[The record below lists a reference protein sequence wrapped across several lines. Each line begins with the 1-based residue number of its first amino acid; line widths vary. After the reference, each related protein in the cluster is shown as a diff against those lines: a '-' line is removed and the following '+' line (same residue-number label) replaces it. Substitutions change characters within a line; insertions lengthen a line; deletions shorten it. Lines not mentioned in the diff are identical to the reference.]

1 MALYE
6 RMSVKNRGSS
16 AIARH
21 VALKSRL
28 IAKLFF
34 GIVVAFWITFESADA
49 QITHGPQ
56 GPEEG
61 AIRRQLW
68 LIPTHDRASMMRTTL
83 FRPPGAGPF
92 PLVVI
97 NHGSTQ
103 NELQRAAY
111 RLPEYTAL
119 AQWFVARGYAVAVP
133 QRPGHGESGGLYYED
148 QGGCEKA
155 DYRKA
160 GYGAA
165 ASIAA
170 VIDYLTRQPF
180 VRKTGAIVTGQ
191 SAGAWGG
198 IALAARNVREV
209 KAVIA
214 FAPGRG
220 GRIDGEAGKNCAPER
235 LIAAAREF
243 GEKARTPTLWIYAE
257 NDSYFPPALSRKVA
271 EAFRLAGGKAE
282 VHILPP
288 FGADG
293 HELIRAPE
301 AVPVWAPV
309 VERFLAGIR

>member
-1 MALYE
+1 
-6 RMSVKNRGSS
+6 MSVKNRDSS

-21 VALKSRL
+21 VASMPRL
-28 IAKLFF
+28 MAKLIF
-34 GIVVAFWITFESADA
+34 GIAVAFWITFESADA

-68 LIPTHDRASMMRTTL
+68 FIPTHDRVSMMRTTL
-83 FRPPGAGPF
+83 FRPSGAGPF

-103 NELQRAAY
+103 SEMQRAAY
-111 RLPEYTAL
+111 RLPEYAAL

-148 QGGCEKA
+148 QGGCENA

-180 VRKTGAIVTGQ
+180 VKKTGVVVTGQ
-191 SAGAWGG
+191 SAGAWGA

-214 FAPGRG
+214 FAAGRG
-220 GRIDGEAGKNCAPER
+220 GRIDGEVGKNCAPER

-243 GEKARTPTLWIYAE
+243 GEKSRIPTLWIYAE
-257 NDSYFPPALSRKVA
+257 NDSYFPPALSQKVA

-301 AVPVWAPV
+301 AVPIWAPL
-309 VERFLAGIR
+309 VERFLVGIR

>member
-1 MALYE
+1 
-6 RMSVKNRGSS
+6 MSVKNRSSS
-16 AIARH
+16 AIAWR
-21 VALKSRL
+21 VASKSRL
-28 IAKLFF
+28 IAKLIL
-34 GIVVAFWITFESADA
+34 GIVVAFWITLESADA

-103 NELQRAAY
+103 NAMQRAAY
-111 RLPEYTAL
+111 RLPEYPAL
-119 AQWFVARGYAVAVP
+119 AQWFVTRGYAVAVP

-148 QGGCEKA
+148 QGGCTNA
-155 DYRKA
+155 DYRRA

-165 ASIAA
+165 SSIAA

-180 VRKTGAIVTGQ
+180 VRKTGVIVTGQ

-220 GRIDGEAGKNCAPER
+220 GRIDGEAGKTCAPER

-243 GEKARTPTLWIYAE
+243 GEKARIPTLWIYAE
-257 NDSYFPPALSRKVA
+257 NDGYFPPALSRKVA
-271 EAFRLAGGKAE
+271 EAFRLSGGKAE

-288 FGADG
+288 FGTDG

-301 AVPVWAPV
+301 AVPIWAPL

>member
-1 MALYE
+1 MARCG
-6 RMSVKNRGSS
+6 RMPARIQNSPV
-16 AIARH
+16 IARD
-21 VALKSRL
+21 VASMSRL
-28 IAKLFF
+28 IAKAVL
-34 GIVVAFWITFESADA
+34 GIVVAFWITFESAHA

-61 AIRRQLW
+61 VIRRQLW
-68 LIPTHDRASMMRTTL
+68 LIPAHDRASMMRVTL

-92 PLVVI
+92 PLVIV

-103 NELQRAAY
+103 NEMQRAAY
-111 RLPEYTAL
+111 RLPDYPAL
-119 AQWFVARGYAVAVP
+119 TQWFVTRGYAVAVP
-133 QRPGHGESGGLYYED
+133 QRPGHGETGGPYYED
-148 QGGCEKA
+148 QGGCANA

-180 VRKTGAIVTGQ
+180 VRKTGVIVTGQ

-243 GEKARTPTLWIYAE
+243 GEKARIPTLWIYAQ
-257 NDSYFPPALSRKVA
+257 NDSYFPPALSRKIA
-271 EAFRLAGGKAE
+271 EAFRLSGGKAE

-301 AVPVWAPV
+301 AVPIWAPL
-309 VERFLAGIR
+309 VERFLASVR

>member
-1 MALYE
+1 MALQE
-6 RMSVKNRGSS
+6 RMSAKNHNSS
-16 AIARH
+16 AIARR
-21 VALKSRL
+21 VALKSRPIVKL
-28 IAKLFF
+28 IF
-34 GIVVAFWITFESADA
+34 GIAVTFWVAFESADA
-49 QITHGPQ
+49 QITHGAQ

-68 LIPTHDRASMMRTTL
+68 LIPTHDRASMMRTTV

-103 NELQRAAY
+103 NEMQRAAY
-111 RLPEYTAL
+111 RRPEYPAL
-119 AQWFVARGYAVAVP
+119 EQWFVARGFAVAVP

-148 QGGCEKA
+148 QGGCADA
-155 DYRKA
+155 DYRRA
-160 GYGAA
+160 GNCAA

-180 VRKTGAIVTGQ
+180 VRKACVILAGQ

-198 IALAARNVREV
+198 IALAGRDVRQV

-235 LIAAAREF
+235 LIAAARQF
-243 GEKARTPTLWIYAE
+243 GEKARIPTLWIYAE

-288 FGADG
+288 FGNDG
-293 HELIRAPE
+293 HELIRSPE
-301 AVPVWAPV
+301 AVPIWGPL

>member
-1 MALYE
+1 
-6 RMSVKNRGSS
+6 MSVKNRSS
-16 AIARH
+16 SGIAWR
-21 VALKSRL
+21 VASKSRL
-28 IAKLFF
+28 IAKLIL

-103 NELQRAAY
+103 NEMQRAAY
-111 RLPEYTAL
+111 RLPEYPAL
-119 AQWFVARGYAVAVP
+119 AQWFVTRGYAVAVP

-148 QGGCEKA
+148 QGGCTNA
-155 DYRKA
+155 DYRRA

-165 ASIAA
+165 SSIAA

-180 VRKTGAIVTGQ
+180 VRKTGVIVTGQ

-220 GRIDGEAGKNCAPER
+220 GRIDGETGKNCAPER

-243 GEKARTPTLWIYAE
+243 GEKARIPTLWIYAE
-257 NDSYFPPALSRKVA
+257 NDSYFPPALSRKIA
-271 EAFRLAGGKAE
+271 EAFRLSGGKAE

-288 FGADG
+288 FGTDG

-301 AVPVWAPV
+301 AVPVWAPL
-309 VERFLAGIR
+309 VERFLAGVR